1 MNNELKITVTGAAGA
16 GKTLMSIVIEQA
28 LVQAGFKNVDVIDE
42 ETSDV
47 ERASMTETLQTRT
60 KNLDIWKSRT
70 DVIINTVQARRIPGA
85 KSIYND

>member
-16 GKTLMSIVIEQA
+16 GKTSMAIVIEQA
-28 LVQAGFKNVDVIDE
+28 LVQAGFKNIKIIDE
-42 ETSDV
+42 ETSDS
-47 ERASMTETLQTRT
+47 ERASLTESLRT
-60 KNLDIWKSRT
+60 QNFDIWKSRT